1 MSVQQIACCFQ
12 TDVDV
17 AYCSFRFLAGADEFE
32 SNCAQWLKVACFAL
46 QVHTIKSH
54 FTGSHG
60 HRFPTWTC
68 WVTVAWKA
76 LGFSG
81 LQDAMG
87 LRVAK
92 TQRKQDK
99 VQKVQSNTTPPLVTH
114 NILFFKVPVLPHH
127 PKASKEPS
135 ASIFI
140 AQHLGF
146 APTSFG
152 MIDRPSFLVPLLWLR
167 CWRSNG
173 TMALD
178 SRSVDLTSPWTLSQN
193 PGNNLL
199 IWCFLP
205 LCCILLHHFD
215 TLFARA
221 PCYGHINPKKLKETL
236 N

>member
-12 TDVDV
+12 TDADVDVDV
-17 AYCSFRFLAGADEFE
+17 AYCSFMFLAGADEFE
-32 SNCAQWLKVACFAL
+32 SNCARWLKVACFAL

-114 NILFFKVPVLPHH
+114 NSQH
-127 PKASKEPS
+127 
-135 ASIFI
+135 SIFQGSSSPSSSKGFQRTFGVYI
-140 AQHLGF
+140 YSQHLGF

-173 TMALD
+173 KMALGQ
-178 SRSVDLTSPWTLSQN
+178 LTWRPHEPAAKILGTICLFDVFCLFSASFYTLLT
-193 PGNNLL
+193 P
-199 IWCFLP
+199 FLYVR
-205 LCCILLHHFD
+205 
-215 TLFARA
+215 RA
-221 PCYGHINPKKLKETL
+221 MGI
-236 N
+236 